1 MFNALGR
8 KNAEYMLSFQESVLL
23 NKHYHVAGFTLL
35 EIMLAMLILGIVV
48 SMVSFSLSGSIRA
61 VEGTMEQGE
70 IYYRA
75 QVALDRITED
85 LASAVLP
92 AGIEF
97 VGGESDGGGGELSFA
112 SFAHIVFDPDTDH
125 PGMAV
130 IGYSVKADK
139 DDPRQLFLLRSDV
152 LYRPSEDATPRETGE
167 GAAGF
172 LLCDRLRSVKFSF
185 LDQNGDEVETWN
197 TRVEDGDDAGKRR
210 LPAAVTCSLEFWLNP
225 EDDTS
230 ITFETTV
237 VLPVGMIQAE
247 SEMEKGNAS

>member
-1 MFNALGR
+1 M
-8 KNAEYMLSFQESVLL
+8 
-23 NKHYHVAGFTLL
+23 NKQCRVAGFTLL

-61 VEGTMEQGE
+61 IEGTMDQGE

-92 AGIEF
+92 EGIEF
-97 VGGESDGGGGELSFA
+97 VGGGTEGGGGITELSFA
-112 SFAHIVFDPDTDH
+112 SFAHIVFDADNGH

-139 DDPRQLFLLRSDV
+139 DDARQLFLLRSDV
-152 LYRPSEDATPRETGE
+152 LYRPSEDATPQKIGE

-185 LDQNGDEVETWN
+185 LDQNGDEVENWN
-197 TRVEDGDDAGKRR
+197 TKVEDGDDASKRR
-210 LPAAVTCSLEFWLNP
+210 LPAAVTCSLEFWLTP

-247 SEMEKGNAS
+247 SEMGKGNAS